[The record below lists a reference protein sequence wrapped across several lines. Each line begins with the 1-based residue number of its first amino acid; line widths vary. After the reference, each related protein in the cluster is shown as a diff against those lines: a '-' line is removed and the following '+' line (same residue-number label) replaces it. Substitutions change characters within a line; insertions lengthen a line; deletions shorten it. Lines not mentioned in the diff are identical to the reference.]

1 MSGSPLAPLGQR
13 IEGSKDTV
21 IDNIKL
27 VGLRGRS
34 AQPDNQNECYSFH
47 NSESLMH
54 IFGVGKI
61 RRRQVYLFARLH
73 SRAIRTLSLIE
84 FRTKMC
90 MRVLPFLPEPIK
102 IQLRQGHFWTHKN
115 D

>member
-27 VGLRGRS
+27 IALRDHC

-47 NSESLMH
+47 NRESLMH

-61 RRRQVYLFARLH
+61 RRRQVYLFTRLH
-73 SRAIRTLSLIE
+73 FRTVWTFSLVE
-84 FRTKMC
+84 FRTKMG
-90 MRVLPFLPEPIK
+90 MGVLPFLS
-102 IQLRQGHFWTHKN
+102 
-115 D
+115 

>member
-34 AQPDNQNECYSFH
+34 AQANNQSDCDSFH
-47 NSESLMH
+47 NY
-54 IFGVGKI
+54 K
-61 RRRQVYLFARLH
+61 
-73 SRAIRTLSLIE
+73 
-84 FRTKMC
+84 C
-90 MRVLPFLPEPIK
+90 
-102 IQLRQGHFWTHKN
+102 
-115 D
+115 